1 MKSLRYILTIICIIM
16 SFALIAEGK
25 TNSANKG
32 KILIICS
39 YNPETQTASRTISDF
54 IAEYQRLDNDEV
66 PIIENMNC
74 MTFSEMH
81 TWRNVLKNILNKY
94 NTAETTPSLIIL
106 LGQEAWASY
115 LSMEETEILK
125 NVPVMASQANRYLVK
140 LPDSIPDPLIWEPQ
154 PIDALTMTKKYNL
167 VGGIIHEYDVKR
179 NIDLMKSFFPK
190 IENIALITDNS
201 YGGVAV
207 SARAKELF
215 HLYPLLNFI
224 HIDGR
229 REDLYSTSEKLDN
242 LPENT
247 GILLGTWRVDKTGSY
262 YVKSSLSLIQ
272 KTAQSNP
279 TFTITGLGIDNWAIG
294 GFTPHYISQGTL
306 MAQKAYEFLSSNNE
320 VHNSNNP
327 LKYFTI
333 LPNEFKFNAS
343 QLDNHNLNLTAF
355 NNEYSIVDE
364 KETLWDLYKK
374 EIIIISASII
384 LLVVLVFILLNLYL
398 RTKRYQT
405 RLESYQK
412 ELRVAK
418 NKAEES
424 NRMKSSFLANMS
436 HEIRTPLNAIC
447 GFTEVLTSDEAVKLD
462 KSERTYM
469 TQIIQNN
476 ASLLLSLINGIL
488 DMSRIESG
496 KMKYENVE
504 FDWVTICKESIE
516 TVKASTH
523 SDISFIF
530 TSKHE
535 ELKMTADKNLM
546 TQVLINLLNNASKFT
561 KEGSITLELSGNKKF
576 ITVSV
581 TDTGIGIPLEKQ
593 KNIFEQFVKLNERS
607 QGTGL
612 GLSLCK
618 NIIEHYNGFI
628 WIDNDYKEGARIVFS
643 IPIDSNTTE
652 G

>member
-125 NVPVMASQANRYLVK
+125 NVPVMASQVNRYLVK
-140 LPDSIPDPLIWEPQ
+140 LPDSIPDPLTWEPQ
-154 PIDALTMTKKYNL
+154 SVDALTMTKKYNL

>member
-54 IAEYQRLDNDEV
+54 IAEYQRLDDDEV

-140 LPDSIPDPLIWEPQ
+140 LPDSIPDPLTWEPQ
-154 PIDALTMTKKYNL
+154 SVDALTMTKKYNL